1 MMYILQW
8 KITKHNKKQKSQ
20 FEDIEQEPKPES
32 DMARNVGN
40 IRPGVFLL
48 IIIMDNM
55 LLI

>member
-40 IRPGVFLL
+40 IRPGVFF
-48 IIIMDNM
+48 
-55 LLI
+55 